1 MFASVRPTGEDQSLG
16 RGPVRL
22 PKAFKR
28 IVKGVLAIITVKV
41 EGNNVNQAI
50 KKLKKK
56 MEREGFFREIKKRRY
71 YEKPSEKRRRQ
82 QMESLRRLRKKMKRR
97 RSA

>member
-1 MFASVRPTGEDQSLG
+1 LS
-16 RGPVRL
+16 
-22 PKAFKR
+22 
-28 IVKGVLAIITVKV
+28 AIIYVKV

-71 YEKPSEKRRRQ
+71 YEKPSQKRRRQ

-97 RSA
+97 VRP

>member
-1 MFASVRPTGEDQSLG
+1 MPSRT
-16 RGPVRL
+16 
-22 PKAFKR
+22 
-28 IVKGVLAIITVKV
+28 VKGVTAIITVKV

-97 RSA
+97 SQH

>member
-1 MFASVRPTGEDQSLG
+1 MG
-16 RGPVRL
+16 RFGAKLR
-22 PKAFKR
+22 AGYW
-28 IVKGVLAIITVKV
+28 KGVLAIITVKV

-82 QMESLRRLRKKMKRR
+82 EMESLRRLRKKMKRR
-97 RSA
+97 RG

>member
-1 MFASVRPTGEDQSLG
+1 M
-16 RGPVRL
+16 GP
-22 PKAFKR
+22 
-28 IVKGVLAIITVKV
+28 IISVKV
-41 EGNNVNQAI
+41 EGSNINQAI

-56 MEREGFFREIKKRRY
+56 MEREGFFREIKKRRF

-97 RSA
+97 QQDY

>member
-1 MFASVRPTGEDQSLG
+1 MFGLPVGEKILRPDGRSGSLPTGC
-16 RGPVRL
+16 
-22 PKAFKR
+22 A
-28 IVKGVLAIITVKV
+28 KGVKTIITVKV

-71 YEKPSEKRRRQ
+71 YEKPSEKKRRQ
-82 QMESLRRLRKKMKRR
+82 EMESLRRLRKKMKRR
-97 RSA
+97 RSN